1 MVALL
6 RGLIQGGTQPTGALV
21 GILALLLPPMGLI
34 HAVGKFSVV
43 HQLACNT
50 VHST

>member
-6 RGLIQGGTQPTGALV
+6 WGHIRGGTQPTGALV
-21 GILALLLPPMGLI
+21 GILVLPLPPMGWI

-43 HQLACNT
+43 HLFACDT
-50 VHST
+50 VHSM

>member
-6 RGLIQGGTQPTGALV
+6 RDHIRGGTEPTGALV
-21 GILALLLPPMGLI
+21 GILALLLPPMGRI
-34 HAVGKFSVV
+34 HAVGKFSDV
-43 HQLACNT
+43 HQFTCDT